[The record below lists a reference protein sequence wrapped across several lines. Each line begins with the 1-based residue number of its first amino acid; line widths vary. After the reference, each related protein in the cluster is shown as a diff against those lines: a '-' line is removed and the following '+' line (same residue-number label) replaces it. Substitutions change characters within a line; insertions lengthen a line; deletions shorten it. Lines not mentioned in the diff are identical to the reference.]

1 MDDIKLTLTFTV
13 GQVNQLLSL
22 LGELPFHKSAD
33 AIAAI
38 KAQGDEQLAAMKKDE
53 AA

>member
-1 MDDIKLTLTFTV
+1 MDDKQITLTFTV
-13 GQVNQLLSL
+13 WQVNQLLAL

-38 KAQGDEQLAAMKKDE
+38 KAQGDQQLAAPE
-53 AA
+53 

>member
-1 MDDIKLTLTFTV
+1 MDNKQITLIFTV
-13 GQVNQLLSL
+13 GQINQLLAL

-38 KAQGDEQLAAMKKDE
+38 KAQGDQQLAALE
-53 AA
+53 